1 MIAQTVAS
9 EKPPR
14 VERSN
19 RQRLRGRK
27 IRYAVTG
34 Y

>member
-14 VERSN
+14 IERTH
-19 RQRLRGRK
+19 RPRVAGRK
-27 IRYAVTG
+27 VRYAVTG